1 MGSLVLMSFTSRGL
15 PVHGFWTALPEAGER
30 LAGSAEGLMGADA
43 AWMLLVLLG
52 AARSDTPME
61 LMEAVAEVS
70 PEAGASSACEGV
82 V

>member
-1 MGSLVLMSFTSRGL
+1 
-15 PVHGFWTALPEAGER
+15 
-30 LAGSAEGLMGADA
+30 MGADA